1 MQNQEMKVYL
11 SSLIQSIE
19 NQQKLELIKTYI
31 EQLALEQDEANTN
44 QVEEL
49 IDEINYAFK
58 IK

>member
-19 NQQKLELIKTYI
+19 NQQKLELIKAYI
-31 EQLALEQDEANTN
+31 EQLVLEQDEANTN

>member
-19 NQQKLELIKTYI
+19 NQQKLELIKAYI